1 MSLSCSTS
9 QARVRT
15 NSDAM
20 KNLATFLVI
29 SALVISAMAQSQKPP
44 SAGARPGDGTGT
56 AQDKPTGSGT
66 RIRGRVVAEGHPVPE
81 ASILNFP
88 VNRGGNIESTLTTLF
103 SPVISDADGKFEIT
117 GLRPGAYTMSASAPG
132 YVLSDQDSRTFY
144 RPGDTVRL
152 TLVKG
157 GVVTGKVTN
166 SSGDPLVG
174 ATVRAIRVK
183 ASDDKPPRTG
193 GGIIG
198 QMTEAMGVLLG
209 PYKTD
214 DRGIY
219 RIYGLAPGT
228 YQVAAGG
235 RGAQG
240 FSMGGSTAYDGDA
253 PTYYPSSTLD
263 TAGEVSVVA
272 GAEVANID
280 IRYRNNRGYS
290 ISGSVSV
297 ASGTTVQGT
306 SVLLARASNGIA
318 EATTTILSG
327 RNENKF
333 AFDSLLEGEYVIH
346 AMGGSGNLALGAEGM
361 SMSLSESHRVTLR
374 GADVTGVQLTL
385 EPLASIA
392 GRALLEPLQDAK
404 QKAECKDARPAPL
417 EGIVLSARDQRKQ
430 IAADPLNAS
439 LAEFKNTTPDAKGEF
454 VISLLRPGLHHLDLE
469 LPGENLF
476 VSTITLTQVDP
487 KAKPIDAAKNGI
499 TVRSG
504 DKVKGLVIKLGE
516 GAAGLRGKV
525 VAAEDNKPPSVKM
538 RVHLVPSEP
547 EAADE
552 VLRYAEAGVAPDGKF
567 AFTNI
572 APGKY
577 WLIARENPDQEL
589 GEGDHRPLAWDAGAR
604 VGLRFEGEASKKV
617 IELNRCQRVDD
628 FVLTYTPLTK
638 PTKPPAKNAPVH

>member
-1 MSLSCSTS
+1 
-9 QARVRT
+9 
-15 NSDAM
+15 M
-20 KNLATFLVI
+20 KHLASFLVI
-29 SALVISAMAQSQKPP
+29 SALVISATAQTQKPP
-44 SAGARPGDGTGT
+44 SAARPGDGTAT
-56 AQDKPTGSGT
+56 AQDKSTGTGT
-66 RIRGRVVAEGHPVPE
+66 RIKGRVVADGHPVPE

-88 VNRGGNIESTLTTLF
+88 VNLGGNIESTITTLF
-103 SPVISDADGKFEIT
+103 SPVTSDADGKFEIT

-132 YVLSDQDSRTFY
+132 YVLSDQDSKTFY
-144 RPGDTVRL
+144 RPGDTVTL

-157 GVVTGKVTN
+157 GVITGKVTN

-174 ATVRAIRVK
+174 ATVRAIRLK
-183 ASDDKPPRTG
+183 ARDDKPSRTG
-193 GGIIG
+193 GGIIS

-209 PYKTD
+209 PYKSD

-228 YQVAAGG
+228 YQIAAGG

-240 FSMGGSTAYDGDA
+240 FSMGGSNAYDGDA

-290 ISGSVSV
+290 ISGSVTV
-297 ASGTTVQGT
+297 ATGTTSQGT
-306 SVLLARASNGIA
+306 SVFLARANSGIA
-318 EATTTILSG
+318 EGTTTILSA

-333 AFDSLLEGEYVIH
+333 AFDSLLEGEYVIY
-346 AMGGSGNLALGAEGM
+346 AVGGSGNLALGAEGM
-361 SMSLSESHRVTLR
+361 SISLSDSHRVSVR

-385 EPLASIA
+385 EPLGSIA
-392 GRALLEPLQDAK
+392 GRAVLEPLDVK
-404 QKAECKDARPAPL
+404 QKADCKDPRPVPL

-430 IAADPLNAS
+430 NAADPLTTI
-439 LAEFKNTTPDAKGEF
+439 LAEFKNTTPNQKGEF
-454 VISLLRPGLHHLDLE
+454 VVGLLRPGLQRLDFE
-469 LPGENLF
+469 LPGEHLF
-476 VSTITLTQVDP
+476 VSAITLPPAEP
-487 KAKPIDAAKNGI
+487 KSKPTDVAKNGI
-499 TVRSG
+499 TLRTG
-504 DKVKGLVIKLGE
+504 DKVKGLVMTVRE

-525 VAAEDNKPPSVKM
+525 VTAEDNKAPTVKM
-538 RVHLVPSEP
+538 RVYLVPSEP

-552 VLRYAEAGVAPDGKF
+552 VLRYAEGDVASDGSF
-567 AFTNI
+567 ALTNL

-577 WLIARENPDQEL
+577 WLIARENSDQESS
-589 GEGDHRPLAWDAGAR
+589 EGDHRPLGWDSGAR

-617 IELNRCQRVDD
+617 IELNLCQRVSD

-638 PTKPPAKNAPVH
+638 PTKPPARKPGQ

>member
-1 MSLSCSTS
+1 MKTLTS
-9 QARVRT
+9 
-15 NSDAM
+15 
-20 KNLATFLVI
+20 FLVI
-29 SALVISAMAQSQKPP
+29 ATLVVSATAQSQKPP
-44 SAGARPGDGTGT
+44 SAGARPGDGTAT
-56 AQDKPTGSGT
+56 AQDKSTGSGT
-66 RIRGRVVAEGHPVPE
+66 RIKGRVVADGHAVPE

-88 VNRGGNIESTLTTLF
+88 VNLSGNIESTITTLF
-103 SPVISDADGKFEIT
+103 GHIMSDSDGKFEIT

-132 YVLSDQDSRTFY
+132 YVLSDQDSQAFY
-144 RPGDTVRL
+144 RPGDTVTL

-157 GVVTGKVTN
+157 GVITGKVTN

-183 ASDDKPPRTG
+183 GTDDKPPRPG
-193 GGIIG
+193 GGVMS

-240 FSMGGSTAYDGDA
+240 FSMGGSNAYDGDA

-263 TAGEVSVVA
+263 TASEVSVVA
-272 GAEVANID
+272 GAEVTNID
-280 IRYRNNRGYS
+280 IRYRTNRGYS
-290 ISGSVSV
+290 ISGSVTI
-297 ASGTTVQGT
+297 AAGTPVQGT
-306 SVLLARASNGIA
+306 SVFIARANNGIV
-318 EATTTILSG
+318 EGTTTILSG
-327 RNENKF
+327 RNGNKF
-333 AFDSLLEGEYVIH
+333 AFESLLEGEYVIY
-346 AMGGSGNLALGAEGM
+346 AMGGSGNIALGAEGM
-361 SMSLSESHRVTLR
+361 SMSISESYRVTVR

-385 EPLASIA
+385 EPLGSIA
-392 GRALLEPLQDAK
+392 GRAVLEPLQDPK
-404 QKAECKDARPAPL
+404 QKAECKDSRPVPL

-430 IAADPLNAS
+430 SAADPFTTS
-439 LAEFKNTTPDAKGEF
+439 LAAFKNTTPNDKGEF
-454 VISLLRPGLHHLDLE
+454 VISLLRAGLAHLDFE
-469 LPGENLF
+469 LPGEHLY
-476 VSTITLTQVDP
+476 VKTLLLAQTDP

-499 TVRSG
+499 TMRSG
-504 DKVKGLVIKLGE
+504 DKVKGLVMTVSE

-525 VAAEDNKPPSVKM
+525 ITVEDNKPPPVKM

-552 VLRYAEAGVAPDGKF
+552 VLRYAEGDVASDGS
-567 AFTNI
+567 FTLTNL

-577 WLIARENPDQEL
+577 WLIARENSDQDQNEA
-589 GEGDHRPLAWDAGAR
+589 DRKPLAWDAGAR
-604 VGLRFEGEASKKV
+604 VGLRFEGEGSKKA
-617 IELNRCQRVDD
+617 IELNRCQRVGD

-638 PTKPPAKNAPVH
+638 PTKPAATKPGR